1 MTKLLLRKR
10 ENGISFLIVSHDVKS
25 LRPLVDHLVVMSFG
39 EVIAEGSF
47 DDVLADERVR
57 DAYLG

>member
-1 MTKLLLRKR
+1 MTELLLRKR
-10 ENGISFLIVSHDVKS
+10 ENGISFLIVSHDLKS
-25 LRPLVDHLVVMSFG
+25 LRPLVDRLVVMSFG

-47 DDVLADERVR
+47 DGVLSDERVR